1 MKLFIWPASF
11 SGYLL
16 AAWEYWRVANW
27 LAPYVKTP
35 WVGEIAG
42 FLIIFFAVL
51 ILAGLAGRVAR
62 WLMKKAGLSSIDRFL
77 GALLG
82 LLRGA
87 LVVAIVLTV
96 MTAFAPAARW
106 LDQSQLAPYFLVGGR
121 AAIWVAPSELRHGLP
136 GAGLLEARAAGIGQQ
151 SSEADRAGEVAS
163 SKTFLLI
170 WKVQRGVSERSVGST
185 HSADVQKQYSL
196 LGSSP
201 GIQKAFHCDGAG
213 RKSRQPVQGGAR
225 TWHAPQYS

>member
-1 MKLFIWPASF
+1 MSIADWIILAFLLFSVIAAAFEGFFHEAFKLAGLVV
-11 SGYLL
+11 GYLL
-16 AAWEYWRVANW
+16 AAWQYHR
-27 LAPYVKTP
+27 LAEWFAPHLKTP

-51 ILAGLAGRVAR
+51 ILAGLAGRIAR

-121 AAIWVAPSELRHGLP
+121 AAIWVAPSELRHRFYQGLDYLRHGP
-136 GAGLLEARAAGIGQQ
+136 PASESSHPKAA
-151 SSEADRAGEVAS
+151 E
-163 SKTFLLI
+163 
-170 WKVQRGVSERSVGST
+170 
-185 HSADVQKQYSL
+185 
-196 LGSSP
+196 
-201 GIQKAFHCDGAG
+201 
-213 RKSRQPVQGGAR
+213 
-225 TWHAPQYS
+225 